1 MRRGTGLLWLTAVAC
16 VGEVG
21 VSPEDSGGIPNLDSG
36 ARLDGGGPDRGPL
49 DQGGSDLGLG
59 LDAGEGDSGSGPD
72 ASSDPDAT
80 PGVDAAPDA
89 GDPCE
94 GVTCSGHGTCV
105 AAGPSCRCELG
116 YHPVGL
122 SCEPDIVGTTVEV
135 GLSPQPGTSGVQRI
149 NFGLP
154 LPPGA
159 LSSLALRIRAGGA
172 ELPSGRRGL
181 ATWPDGSWRAVQV
194 QVDHDAAAG
203 PLLVE
208 LGAAPTLPDLPLVPV
223 PDTLISETV
232 GGVSFTVP
240 RVWALLP
247 ASWLSASGVFGRLVP
262 ESASQLAPAAAW
274 ARLCDYTQWNTL
286 AFLNAGAQS
295 AREYWLYDRGTVFY
309 RGYARRGDLATLQSA
324 YRETGL
330 YFSRVTL
337 SGATASLNLPQGAG
351 TDAKYV
357 YTQNLAYHYILSGD
371 DRFRE
376 AAEGVAT
383 LADGL
388 WDPTYQN
395 GQHWTER
402 HAGFTLLALV
412 HAAQISDDRGADLW
426 SRAQA
431 RVDAYLA
438 VQSGYTETPA
448 HTQAMARCFAHD
460 KVAADEDD
468 SYPATMVCS
477 PWMSAILAEALDSYG
492 LERGGN
498 ARATVEA
505 SLIALG
511 RRLAAADNVS
521 GEGQPHYVLGVDGL
535 AVPDDY
541 HEHWGE
547 VAYAVALADLL
558 SGRADPDLGAAALRL
573 AEGFDQLG
581 EVGQLRSFNW
591 QCRGSVATP
600 ALLRP

>member
-1 MRRGTGLLWLTAVAC
+1 MLVAC

-21 VSPEDSGGIPNLDSG
+21 RSAEDSGGAVTLDSG
-36 ARLDGGGPDRGPL
+36 SRIDGGGDLGPL
-49 DQGGSDLGLG
+49 DRGG
-59 LDAGEGDSGSGPD
+59 DAGFEVDAGFEEGDAALELDGSSSPDVVPGP
-72 ASSDPDAT
+72 
-80 PGVDAAPDA
+80 DAAPDA
-89 GDPCE
+89 GDPCD

-122 SCEPDIVGTTVEV
+122 SCEPDVVGTTVEV
-135 GLSPQPGTSGVQRI
+135 NFSPQPGIGGVQRI

-154 LPPGA
+154 LPPGV
-159 LSSLALRIRAGGA
+159 LSNLAIRIRVGGA
-172 ELPSGRRGL
+172 EVPSGRRGL

-194 QVDHDAAAG
+194 QVEQDVAAAN
-203 PLLVE
+203 LTVE

-223 PDTLISETV
+223 VDTLIAETV
-232 GGVSFTVP
+232 GGVSFMVP
-240 RVWALLP
+240 RVWVRLP
-247 ASWLSASGVFGRLVP
+247 AEWLSSSGVFGRLIP
-262 ESASQLAPAAAW
+262 ESASQLAPASTW
-274 ARLCDYTQWNTL
+274 ARHCNYTQWNTL
-286 AFLNAGAQS
+286 SFLNAGAQS

-337 SGATASLNLPQGAG
+337 AGASASLNLPQGAG

-357 YTQNLAYHYILSGD
+357 YAQNLAYHYLLSGD

-388 WDPTYQN
+388 WDPGYQA

-460 KVAADEDD
+460 KVAADEDGN
-468 SYPATMVCS
+468 YPANLVCS

-498 ARATVEA
+498 DRALVEA

-547 VAYAVALADLL
+547 VAYVVALADLL
-558 SGRADPDLGAAALRL
+558 SGHTDAALGAAALRL

-591 QCRGSVATP
+591 QCRGSVSTP